1 MARMR
6 SAVHEVRTDG
16 ERDRGMTLTEL
27 LVSMLIFSG
36 LIAIVFGI
44 LIQVM
49 NQTRDSVARE
59 RQVQELRIAMMQID
73 RQVRSGNVI
82 SDPASETIASSGVDP
97 GFSLRVY
104 TQTDGNFQCVQWRVI
119 FDDPTDEFGELQFRT
134 WKPED
139 ITASAT
145 PWSVVARSIIRPAS
159 GGTPF
164 AKSAASSLASGAQS
178 VDVTLW
184 TKDPEAA
191 KRGKPAVVSTALTGR
206 NTVFGS
212 ALGTEC
218 AVVPA
223 P

>member
-1 MARMR
+1 MDRVR
-6 SAVHEVRTDG
+6 SVTQQKCAED
-16 ERDRGMTLTEL
+16 EREQGMTLTEL

-36 LIAIVFGI
+36 LIAIVFGV

-59 RQVQELRIAMMQID
+59 RQIQELRVAMMQID

-82 SDPASETIASSGVDP
+82 TDPASETIASSGVAP
-97 GFSLRVY
+97 GFSLRVF

-139 ITASAT
+139 VVASVT
-145 PWSVVARSIIRPAS
+145 PWSVVARNLVRPAS
-159 GGTPF
+159 GPDPF
-164 AKSAASSLASGAQS
+164 EKSAASSVASSAQS

-184 TKDPEAA
+184 TRDPEAA
-191 KRGKPAVVSTALTGR
+191 QRGKPAVVSTALTGR
-206 NTVFGS
+206 NTVYGT
-212 ALGTEC
+212 AYGTEC
-218 AVVPA
+218 SVVPS